1 MLVHIFCNNENVLCF
16 RASGHVDR
24 FADLMV
30 KDLKTGECF
39 RLDHLIKAHLELV
52 CADKKTTKEKK
63 SYCEDIAVKVLRNS
77 MFPIFSQQ
85 SVFSAGWYDQRRHGR
100 NTERI

>member
-1 MLVHIFCNNENVLCF
+1 ML

-39 RLDHLIKAHLELV
+39 RLDHLIKAHLEKISV
-52 CADKKTTKEKK
+52 DKKTSAETKAE
-63 SYCEDIAVKVLRNS
+63 CEDIVVKVNILPNL
-77 MFPIFSQQ
+77 FS
-85 SVFSAGWYDQRRHGR
+85 
-100 NTERI
+100 I